1 MEKLLND
8 IVNIYKDIIH
18 EILND
23 EYKLKQLINRLKN
36 NLKKKNKK
44 IFLRNFN
51 SIIIENEIPNLDI
64 TIHYTNIQGLENFL
78 QNLERRKSSS
88 IYNIFSNQIN
98 LLLYDMWFPRINSTT
113 FYSSGSIID
122 EFEFKIQ
129 LFLSELAKL
138 PDKER
143 IIQIFYDEM
152 ARELPEIRYINTETT
167 YSISNNN
174 VSDSYPSYITVTS
187 YDKNTKKDEAENIY
201 ILSNLNK
208 KINNTDII
216 KEKIINYIPK
226 CRDKLKEI
234 KELSKDFEYAVKM
247 DYYKDCDNI
256 EYRLNNCNDN
266 NIEELNKIADEINT
280 LYRNAYNKKNNKSS
294 LYYVMDIED
303 DDIDLIDHI

>member
-201 ILSNLNK
+201 ILNNLNK

-226 CRDKLKEI
+226 CKDKLKEI

-247 DYYKDCDNI
+247 DYYKDYDNI

-280 LYRNAYNKKNNKSS
+280 LYRNAYNKKIIN
-294 LYYVMDIED
+294 LLFTM
-303 DDIDLIDHI
+303 

>member
-8 IVNIYKDIIH
+8 IVNIYKDIIY
-18 EILND
+18 ETLND
-23 EYKLKQLINRLKN
+23 EYELKQFINILKN

-51 SIIIENEIPNLDI
+51 SIIIENEIPDLNI
-64 TIHYTNIQGLENFL
+64 KTVYTDFRILLNCLQYLEKK
-78 QNLERRKSSS
+78 RTSP
-88 IYNIFSNQIN
+88 IYNNISDI
-98 LLLYDMWFPRINSTT
+98 LCEEWFPMIELTIL
-113 FYSSGSIID
+113 YSSGTIIG

-226 CRDKLKEI
+226 CKDKLKEI

-266 NIEELNKIADEINT
+266 SIEELNKIADEINT

>member
-122 EFEFKIQ
+122 KFEFKIQ

-201 ILSNLNK
+201 ILNNLNK

-226 CRDKLKEI
+226 CKDKLKEI

-303 DDIDLIDHI
+303 EDIDLIDHI

>member
-143 IIQIFYDEM
+143 IIKIFYDEM

-167 YSISNNN
+167 YSISDNN

-247 DYYKDCDNI
+247 DYYKDYDNI

>member
-201 ILSNLNK
+201 ILNNLNK

-226 CRDKLKEI
+226 CKDKLKEI

-247 DYYKDCDNI
+247 DYYKDYDNI

-266 NIEELNKIADEINT
+266 NIEELNKIADGINT
-280 LYRNAYNKKNNKSS
+280 LYRNAYNKKIIN
-294 LYYVMDIED
+294 LLFTM
-303 DDIDLIDHI
+303 

>member
-143 IIQIFYDEM
+143 IIQIFYDDM
-152 ARELPEIRYINTETT
+152 GIELLEIRYINTENT
-167 YSISNNN
+167 YSISDNN

-280 LYRNAYNKKNNKSS
+280 LYRNAYNKKIIN
-294 LYYVMDIED
+294 LLFTM
-303 DDIDLIDHI
+303 

>member
-64 TIHYTNIQGLENFL
+64 TIHYTNIQRLENFL

-113 FYSSGSIID
+113 FYSSGSIIA

-152 ARELPEIRYINTETT
+152 ARELPEIRYINTENT
-167 YSISNNN
+167 YSISDNN

-187 YDKNTKKDEAENIY
+187 YDNNTKKDESENIDT
-201 ILSNLNK
+201 LNK

-226 CRDKLKEI
+226 CKDKLKEI
-234 KELSKDFEYAVKM
+234 KELSKYFEYAVKM

-303 DDIDLIDHI
+303 EDIDLIDHI

>member
-187 YDKNTKKDEAENIY
+187 YDKNTKKDEAENIDT
-201 ILSNLNK
+201 LNK

-226 CRDKLKEI
+226 CKDKLKEI

-303 DDIDLIDHI
+303 EDIDLIDHI

>member
-201 ILSNLNK
+201 ILNNLNK

-226 CRDKLKEI
+226 CRYKLKEI

-303 DDIDLIDHI
+303 EDIDLIDHI

>member
-1 MEKLLND
+1 MKQF
-8 IVNIYKDIIH
+8 INI
-18 EILND
+18 
-23 EYKLKQLINRLKN
+23 LKN

-44 IFLRNFN
+44 IFLKNFN

-143 IIQIFYDEM
+143 IIQFFYDEM
-152 ARELPEIRYINTETT
+152 GRELPEIRYINTETT

-280 LYRNAYNKKNNKSS
+280 LYRNAYNKKIIN
-294 LYYVMDIED
+294 LLFTM
-303 DDIDLIDHI
+303 

>member
-187 YDKNTKKDEAENIY
+187 YDKNTKKDEAENIDT
-201 ILSNLNK
+201 LNK

-226 CRDKLKEI
+226 CKDKLKEI

-303 DDIDLIDHI
+303 EDIDLIDNI

>member
-226 CRDKLKEI
+226 CKDKLKEI

>member
-51 SIIIENEIPNLDI
+51 SIIIENEIPDLNI
-64 TIHYTNIQGLENFL
+64 KTVYTDFRILLNCLQYLE
-78 QNLERRKSSS
+78 QKRTSP
-88 IYNIFSNQIN
+88 IYNISDI
-98 LLLYDMWFPRINSTT
+98 LCEEWFPGIELIIL
-113 FYSSGSIID
+113 YSSGTIIG

-143 IIQIFYDEM
+143 IIQIFYDDM
-152 ARELPEIRYINTETT
+152 GIELLEIRYINTENT
-167 YSISNNN
+167 YSISDNN

-234 KELSKDFEYAVKM
+234 KELSKNFEYAVKM

-280 LYRNAYNKKNNKSS
+280 LYRNAYNKKIIN
-294 LYYVMDIED
+294 LLFTM
-303 DDIDLIDHI
+303 

>member
-201 ILSNLNK
+201 ILNNLNK

-226 CRDKLKEI
+226 CKDKLKEI

-303 DDIDLIDHI
+303 EDIDLIDHI

>member
-23 EYKLKQLINRLKN
+23 EYELKQFINILKN

-64 TIHYTNIQGLENFL
+64 TIHYTNIQRLENFL

-152 ARELPEIRYINTETT
+152 GRELPEIRYINTETT

-201 ILSNLNK
+201 I
-208 KINNTDII
+208 
-216 KEKIINYIPK
+216 
-226 CRDKLKEI
+226 
-234 KELSKDFEYAVKM
+234 
-247 DYYKDCDNI
+247 
-256 EYRLNNCNDN
+256 
-266 NIEELNKIADEINT
+266 
-280 LYRNAYNKKNNKSS
+280 
-294 LYYVMDIED
+294 
-303 DDIDLIDHI
+303 

>member
-98 LLLYDMWFPRINSTT
+98 LLLYDMRFPRINSTT

-167 YSISNNN
+167 YSISDNN

-303 DDIDLIDHI
+303 EDIDLIDHI

>member
-167 YSISNNN
+167 YSISDNN

-216 KEKIINYIPK
+216 KEKIINYIQK

-247 DYYKDCDNI
+247 DYYKDYDNI

-303 DDIDLIDHI
+303 DDIDLIEHI

>member
-23 EYKLKQLINRLKN
+23 EYKLKQLINMLKN

-201 ILSNLNK
+201 ILNNLNK

-226 CRDKLKEI
+226 CKDKLKEI

-247 DYYKDCDNI
+247 DYYKDYDNI

-280 LYRNAYNKKNNKSS
+280 LYRNAYNKKIIN
-294 LYYVMDIED
+294 LLFTM
-303 DDIDLIDHI
+303 

>member
-51 SIIIENEIPNLDI
+51 SIIIENEIPDLNI
-64 TIHYTNIQGLENFL
+64 KTVYTDFRILLNCLQYLEKK
-78 QNLERRKSSS
+78 RTSP
-88 IYNIFSNQIN
+88 IYNNISDI
-98 LLLYDMWFPRINSTT
+98 LCEEWFPMIELTIL
-113 FYSSGSIID
+113 YSSGTIIG

-226 CRDKLKEI
+226 CKDKLKEI

-266 NIEELNKIADEINT
+266 SIEELNKIADEINT